1 MDAQDRNQL
10 FSAMHGGK
18 PIRSY
23 IKTILGKVFVQI
35 WDTFTNQPSGLLLH
49 GDPRKRDET
58 SIIDIWSEQEDV
70 FFRRMNRTDL
80 ETGIVI
86 EFKRDDAVE
95 PVNKLETSSDDELKS
110 LINSPFLKLQHAL
123 NATSSVALLFRLR
136 SLSEEMDKS
145 EKIIR
150 AIDARISEIQ
160 AKEFEPKDAP
170 ITEL

>member
-18 PIRSY
+18 PLKSY
-23 IKTILGKVFVQI
+23 IKTILGKTFVQI
-35 WDTFTNQPSGLLLH
+35 WDTFSNQPSGLLLY
-49 GDPRKRDET
+49 GDPRKRDE
-58 SIIDIWSEQEDV
+58 SAILDVWSEQEDV

-80 ETGIVI
+80 ERGIII
-86 EFKRDDAVE
+86 EFKRDETVE
-95 PVNKLETSSDDELKS
+95 PVNRMETSSDDELKA

-123 NATSSVALLFRLR
+123 NATSSIALLFRLK
-136 SLSEEMDKS
+136 SLSEELDKS

-160 AKEFEPKDAP
+160 AKEFEPKETP